1 MRRRPAAL
9 FLNPPRHRAAA
20 RPPWQAATLLPRP
33 SYGRPTAVPP
43 VPPVPLESPEPSAS
57 PVSPVSLCRRS
68 AALLLVPA
76 LVLVLAGCTGTPGGE
91 LDLRVGGPFG
101 GRPTIV
107 FPDGK
112 PVEGLQVDELATGK
126 GEPLEKDD
134 VAIVQYTAHVW
145 DGRGNRLVDSSFNR
159 GTPAAFPVGELLPG
173 LEAALRGRRVGSRV
187 IAAIPPGDGFGP
199 NPPRGIT
206 AGEELF
212 YVVDILGAHHKGA
225 SVQARG
231 GTLAGVRVSGAAR
244 PVLSVPATAPPGRF
258 TAKVLARGDG
268 RAARNGQLVVT
279 QYAGAL
285 WNGGRVFDATWS
297 TGRPKAFK
305 LGDGSVIKG
314 WDRALTGVPAGS
326 RVLMIVPPAYGYG
339 VAGHPAYG
347 IKGSDTLVFV
357 VDLIAAY

>member
-1 MRRRPAAL
+1 MRRR
-9 FLNPPRHRAAA
+9 AAA
-20 RPPWQAATLLPRP
+20 P
-33 SYGRPTAVPP
+33 
-43 VPPVPLESPEPSAS
+43 
-57 PVSPVSLCRRS
+57 
-68 AALLLVPA
+68 LLL
-76 LVLVLAGCTGTPGGE
+76 LFLAGCTNTGAGE

-101 GRPTIV
+101 GRPTID

-112 PVEGLQVDELATGK
+112 PVAGLQVDELAAGK
-126 GEPLEKDD
+126 GDRLERDD

-173 LEAALRGRRVGSRV
+173 LEQALRGRRVGSRV

-199 NPPRGIT
+199 NPPRGIG

-225 SVQARG
+225 AVRAG
-231 GTLAGVRVSGAAR
+231 GGSLAGVKVGGGAR
-244 PVLSVPATAPPGRF
+244 PVLSVPRTAPPARF
-258 TAKVLARGDG
+258 ASKVLARGEG
-268 RAARNGQLVVT
+268 RPAKAGQLVVT
-279 QYAGAL
+279 QYAGAV
-285 WNGGRVFDATWS
+285 WSHGRVFDATWS

-314 WDRALTGVPAGS
+314 WDSALAGVPAGS
-326 RVLMIVPPAYGYG
+326 RVLMIVPPASGYG
-339 VAGHPAYG
+339 PSGHPAYG

-357 VDLIAAY
+357 VDLIATY